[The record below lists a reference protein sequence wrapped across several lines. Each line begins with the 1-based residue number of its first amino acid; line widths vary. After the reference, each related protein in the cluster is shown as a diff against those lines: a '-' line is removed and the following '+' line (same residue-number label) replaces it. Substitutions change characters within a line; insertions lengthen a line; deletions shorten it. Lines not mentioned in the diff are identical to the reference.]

1 EQGVAL
7 TSPYIFERRGAADR
21 RVGKDRLQRLRCQ
34 HRGLEAERTA
44 AIKAANVT
52 LTRRGFWRGGIASA
66 VPARRRFLAVGKGDS
81 GQRGIFQRLGRA
93 DIAAGDRPGIGAE
106 EIDDDGLAA
115 IAGR

>member
-1 EQGVAL
+1 RRIGMRSGAEHDIEQDDGGFRVGGFGRDALIAQAMVDHRMRTAAREHIVAKIEQGVAL

-52 LTRRGFWRGGIASA
+52 LTRRGFWRGGIAS
-66 VPARRRFLAVGKGDS
+66 
-81 GQRGIFQRLGRA
+81 
-93 DIAAGDRPGIGAE
+93 
-106 EIDDDGLAA
+106 
-115 IAGR
+115 